1 MLEPI
6 AMWMIKEIDRLTVS
20 KKVTHSML
28 TLHNH
33 DFVFCVISVFIPFLS
48 FTTQSVII
56 TYALTDIQTK
66 ISLGNEREEV
76 PASTKCKFIW
86 IVNF

>member
-1 MLEPI
+1 
-6 AMWMIKEIDRLTVS
+6 MIKEIDRLTVS

-56 TYALTDIQTK
+56 TTMNSVTTACVTAVNKTELVVTT
-66 ISLGNEREEV
+66 LPAGREANGV
-76 PASTKCKFIW
+76 S
-86 IVNF
+86 